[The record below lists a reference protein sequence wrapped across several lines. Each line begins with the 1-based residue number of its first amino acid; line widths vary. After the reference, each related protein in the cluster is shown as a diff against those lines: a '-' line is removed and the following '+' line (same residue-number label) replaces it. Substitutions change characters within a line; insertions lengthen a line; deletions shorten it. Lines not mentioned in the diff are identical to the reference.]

1 MVLFFHKKM
10 AEEPYYI
17 YKGRLCFAPF
27 KIQTVFAPCN
37 QTSLATPSLDF
48 SRLYFSLK
56 NKNKIAFYFV
66 LFSFIRIFA
75 EQKVLRC
82 VTVAAIS

>member
-1 MVLFFHKKM
+1 M
-10 AEEPYYI
+10 AFLVE
-17 YKGRLCFAPF
+17 
-27 KIQTVFAPCN
+27 
-37 QTSLATPSLDF
+37 ATRPLDF

-75 EQKVLRC
+75 EQKVLRR
-82 VTVAAIS
+82 VTVAAISRL

>member
-1 MVLFFHKKM
+1 MVFLV
-10 AEEPYYI
+10 
-17 YKGRLCFAPF
+17 G
-27 KIQTVFAPCN
+27 
-37 QTSLATPSLDF
+37 ATRPLDF
-48 SRLYFSLK
+48 GRLYFSLK

-66 LFSFIRIFA
+66 LYSFIRIFA